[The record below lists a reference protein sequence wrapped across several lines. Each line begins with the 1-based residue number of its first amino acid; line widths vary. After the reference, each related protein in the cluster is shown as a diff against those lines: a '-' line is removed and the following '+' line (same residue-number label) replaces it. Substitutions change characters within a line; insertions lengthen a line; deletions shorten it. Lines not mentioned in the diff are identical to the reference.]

1 MKNKKKS
8 LPTKVIEKLIL
19 EICEKHNLSLTE
31 NTLEFISKEISV
43 IYSEDYQAIRRR
55 VNRYFEEAK
64 KTAINNNQNSAIK
77 KKE

>member
-8 LPTKVIEKLIL
+8 LPTKVIEKLIF

-31 NTLEFISKEISV
+31 NSLEFISKEIAT

-55 VNRYFEEAK
+55 VNRYFEETK
-64 KTAINNNQNSAIK
+64 KTEIKNN
-77 KKE
+77 

>member
-1 MKNKKKS
+1 MKHKKKS

-19 EICEKHNLSLTE
+19 EICKKHNISLTE

-64 KTAINNNQNSAIK
+64 KTEINNN
-77 KKE
+77 

>member
-19 EICEKHNLSLTE
+19 EICKKHNLSLTE
-31 NTLEFISKEISV
+31 NTVEFISKEISV

-64 KTAINNNQNSAIK
+64 KTVINNN
-77 KKE
+77 

>member
-19 EICEKHNLSLTE
+19 DICKKHNISLTE
-31 NTLEFISKEISV
+31 NTLEFISKEIAM

-55 VNRYFEEAK
+55 VNRYFEGNE
-64 KTAINNNQNSAIK
+64 KTVINNN
-77 KKE
+77 

>member
-1 MKNKKKS
+1 MKHKKKS

-19 EICEKHNLSLTE
+19 EICKKHNISLTE
-31 NTLEFISKEISV
+31 NSLEFISKEISV

-64 KTAINNNQNSAIK
+64 KTEINNN
-77 KKE
+77 

>member
-1 MKNKKKS
+1 MKHKEKS

-31 NTLEFISKEISV
+31 NSLEFISKEISV

-55 VNRYFEEAK
+55 VNRYFEETK
-64 KTAINNNQNSAIK
+64 KTAINNN
-77 KKE
+77 

>member
-31 NTLEFISKEISV
+31 NSLEFISKEISV

-55 VNRYFEEAK
+55 VNRYFEETK
-64 KTAINNNQNSAIK
+64 KTAINNN
-77 KKE
+77 

>member
-19 EICEKHNLSLTE
+19 EICEKHNLDLTE
-31 NTLEFISKEISV
+31 NSLEFISKEISV

-55 VNRYFEEAK
+55 VNRYFEAEK
-64 KTAINNNQNSAIK
+64 KNGDK
-77 KKE
+77 

>member
-8 LPTKVIEKLIL
+8 LPTKVIEKLVL
-19 EICEKHNLSLTE
+19 EICKKHSLSLTE
-31 NTLEFISKEISV
+31 NSLEFISKEISA

-64 KTAINNNQNSAIK
+64 KTVINNN
-77 KKE
+77 

>member
-19 EICEKHNLSLTE
+19 EICEKHNLPLTE
-31 NTLEFISKEISV
+31 NSLEFISKEISV
-43 IYSEDYQAIRRR
+43 IYSEDYQAMRRR

-64 KTAINNNQNSAIK
+64 KRR
-77 KKE
+77 

>member
-1 MKNKKKS
+1 MTKS
-8 LPTKVIEKLIL
+8 EFEEYINSFSEDDLTEETVL
-19 EICEKHNLSLTE
+19 EICKKHNLSLTG

-64 KTAINNNQNSAIK
+64 KNGDK
-77 KKE
+77 

>member
-19 EICEKHNLSLTE
+19 EICEKYNISL
-31 NTLEFISKEISV
+31 NTNSIEFISKEIAA

-55 VNRYFEEAK
+55 VNRYFEENE
-64 KTAINNNQNSAIK
+64 KTAINNN
-77 KKE
+77 

>member
-19 EICEKHNLSLTE
+19 ETCEKHNLSLTE
-31 NTLEFISKEISV
+31 NSLEFISKEIAT

-55 VNRYFEEAK
+55 VNRYFEENG
-64 KTAINNNQNSAIK
+64 KTEIRNN
-77 KKE
+77 

>member
-19 EICEKHNLSLTE
+19 EICEKHNISLTE
-31 NTLEFISKEISV
+31 NSLEFISKEISV

-64 KTAINNNQNSAIK
+64 KTEINNN
-77 KKE
+77 

>member
-64 KTAINNNQNSAIK
+64 KNGDK
-77 KKE
+77 

>member
-31 NTLEFISKEISV
+31 NTLEFISKEISG

-64 KTAINNNQNSAIK
+64 KTAINNN
-77 KKE
+77 

>member
-19 EICEKHNLSLTE
+19 EICKKHDLSLTG

-43 IYSEDYQAIRRR
+43 IYSENYQAIRRR

-64 KTAINNNQNSAIK
+64 KTVINNN
-77 KKE
+77 

>member
-19 EICEKHNLSLTE
+19 EICEKHNLSLTV

-64 KTAINNNQNSAIK
+64 KTAINNN
-77 KKE
+77 

>member
-55 VNRYFEEAK
+55 VNRYFEETK
-64 KTAINNNQNSAIK
+64 KNGDK
-77 KKE
+77 

>member
-64 KTAINNNQNSAIK
+64 KTAINNN
-77 KKE
+77 

>member
-8 LPTKVIEKLIL
+8 LPTKVIEKLIF

-31 NTLEFISKEISV
+31 NTLEFISKEIAT

-55 VNRYFEEAK
+55 VNRYFDET
-64 KTAINNNQNSAIK
+64 KTERNNR
-77 KKE
+77 

>member
-31 NTLEFISKEISV
+31 NTLEFISKEISG

-64 KTAINNNQNSAIK
+64 KYDIF
-77 KKE
+77 